1 MRTALNALTAGFS
14 PDEPGVI
21 VMVHTDNGATWYSCR
36 GMADVATR
44 TPVTP
49 DTIFNLASVSKQF
62 TAFSLLLLVQEGKIS
77 LSDSVLSVLPELGE
91 YARPVTLRHLLH
103 HTGGLKDY
111 MDLAFA
117 RKTGFYDPLTP
128 QETLADLVSQT
139 EADFPPGTRHDYSN
153 TGYFLLSQV
162 IERVSGQSLADFAR
176 ERIFAP
182 LEMNHTFIVEQYP
195 APQTIATGYGK
206 AAGQWRISESPWTH
220 TGDGAVHSSAADLMK
235 WGENYRT
242 ARIGGTALI
251 QQMAETLSPLT
262 ENGTPVTDYEPYAAG
277 LHTLHHFGEL
287 SLEHAGGW
295 MGTSTYFIRLT
306 KSDTTI
312 VALSN
317 HEECD
322 TETLARA
329 AAAAFLRPAFP
340 AVITDHWDEEYR
352 RGDVLTQSPVWRLM
366 CRTDLEAGYD
376 ALWLRQH
383 GNDRIHISAP
393 LAQQLALTSA
403 QPVSRDEFLSLV
415 AQAGFSWQYADQF
428 FYLTD
433 TGEAAQ
439 KNAVIPDNIRIL
451 TEADRDIFDLFCAQN
466 TEDDADTAGVE
477 LTHPRVTGVFAD
489 GQLVAAASACQWE
502 DSPLQDIGVLT
513 DPRYRR
519 QGFARQALT
528 ALNRSIL
535 DAGLKPQYRCQTDNL
550 SSLILA
556 QQSGFTPFAQWDFLL
571 SEDGEE

>member
-1 MRTALNALTAGFS
+1 MQTALNALTAGFS

-62 TAFSLLLLVQEGKIS
+62 TAFSLLLLVQEGKIAF
-77 LSDSVLSVLPELGE
+77 SDSVLSVLPELGE

-162 IERVSGQSLADFAR
+162 IERISGQSLADFAR

-182 LEMNHTFIVEQYP
+182 LEMNNTFIVEQYP

-242 ARIGGTALI
+242 ACAGGTPLI
-251 QQMAETLSPLT
+251 QQMSETLSPLT
-262 ENGTPVTDYEPYAAG
+262 ENGAPVADYGPYAAG

-287 SLEHAGGW
+287 SLKHAGAW

-317 HEECD
+317 REECD
-322 TETLARA
+322 TEALARA

-352 RGDVLTQSPVWRLM
+352 RGEVLAESALWQLM
-366 CRTDLEAGYD
+366 CRTDLETGYD
-376 ALWLRQH
+376 ALWLRQP
-383 GNDRIHISAP
+383 GYNRIHISAE
-393 LAQQLALTSA
+393 LAQQLALTPE
-403 QPVSRDEFLSLV
+403 QPVSRDEFLSL
-415 AQAGFSWQYADQF
+415 AEQAGLRWQYADQF

-433 TGEAAQ
+433 AGETVQ
-439 KNAVIPDNIRIL
+439 KNAVIPDNVRML
-451 TEADRDIFDLFCAQN
+451 TAADSDIFAQFCTQN
-466 TEDDADTAGVE
+466 TEDDVDTAGVE
-477 LTHPRVTGVFAD
+477 LTHPRIFGVFAE
-489 GQLVAAASACQWE
+489 GQLVAAASACHWE

-519 QGFARQALT
+519 QGFARRALL
-528 ALNRSIL
+528 ALNHSIL
-535 DAGLKPQYRCQTDNL
+535 NAGLKPQYRCQTDNL

>member
-1 MRTALNALTAGFS
+1 MQTALNALTAGFS

-62 TAFSLLLLVQEGKIS
+62 TAFSLLLLVQEGKIA

-128 QETLADLVSQT
+128 QETLADLISQT
-139 EADFPPGTRHDYSN
+139 NADFPPGTRHDYSN
-153 TGYFLLSQV
+153 TGYFLQSQV

-182 LEMNHTFIVEQYP
+182 LEMNNTFIVEQYP

-242 ARIGGTALI
+242 ACAGSTSLI
-251 QQMAETLSPLT
+251 QQMSETLSPLT

-317 HEECD
+317 REECD

-340 AVITDHWDEEYR
+340 AVITDHWDEE
-352 RGDVLTQSPVWRLM
+352 
-366 CRTDLEAGYD
+366 E
-376 ALWLRQH
+376 
-383 GNDRIHISAP
+383 
-393 LAQQLALTSA
+393 
-403 QPVSRDEFLSLV
+403 
-415 AQAGFSWQYADQF
+415 
-428 FYLTD
+428 
-433 TGEAAQ
+433 
-439 KNAVIPDNIRIL
+439 
-451 TEADRDIFDLFCAQN
+451 
-466 TEDDADTAGVE
+466 
-477 LTHPRVTGVFAD
+477 
-489 GQLVAAASACQWE
+489 
-502 DSPLQDIGVLT
+502 
-513 DPRYRR
+513 
-519 QGFARQALT
+519 
-528 ALNRSIL
+528 
-535 DAGLKPQYRCQTDNL
+535 
-550 SSLILA
+550 
-556 QQSGFTPFAQWDFLL
+556 
-571 SEDGEE
+571 